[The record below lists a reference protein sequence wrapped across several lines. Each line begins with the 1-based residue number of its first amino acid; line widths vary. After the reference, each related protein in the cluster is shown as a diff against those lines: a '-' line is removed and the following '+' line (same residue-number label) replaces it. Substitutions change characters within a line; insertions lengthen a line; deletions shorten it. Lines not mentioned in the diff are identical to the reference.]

1 MNSNKRSRTNKNGN
15 QTKQSKNQR
24 IEIKRVKEQAHQDY
38 LYDLVQIILC
48 LEEGTIFRSTIN
60 EFLQ

>member
-15 QTKQSKNQR
+15 QIKQSKNQR
-24 IEIKRVKEQAHQDY
+24 IEIKRVKEQTHQDY
-38 LYDLVQIILC
+38 LFDFVQIILC